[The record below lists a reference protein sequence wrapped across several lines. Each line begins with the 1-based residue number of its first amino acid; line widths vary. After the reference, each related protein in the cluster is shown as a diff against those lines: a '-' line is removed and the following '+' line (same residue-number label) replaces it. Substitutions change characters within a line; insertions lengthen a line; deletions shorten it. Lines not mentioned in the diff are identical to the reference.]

1 MSKINSA
8 SSKSKW
14 WKPLLLLT
22 SVIFF
27 LVLARYLGLDSYL
40 KALEPWIKS
49 LGPLGPLAF
58 IGIYILATVFA
69 IPASALTLAAG
80 VIFGSLW
87 GVVWVSIGSTL
98 AAAVCFLIARYFA
111 RESMERSLQGNAQF
125 QKLDRLTAEQGA
137 WIVAIVRLL
146 PIFPFNLLNYG
157 FGLTRVSFVTYVF
170 WSWICML
177 PGTVLYVVGADA
189 LKQAVA
195 QGKIPWDLLG
205 IIVFAIL
212 VLSAVGIW
220 ARKRLVSNPT

>member
-1 MSKINSA
+1 MSSPVQEK
-8 SSKSKW
+8 SSLSKR
-14 WKPLLLLT
+14 WKPLLLVT
-22 SVIFF
+22 GVILF

-58 IGIYILATVFA
+58 IGVYVLATVFA

-80 VIFGSLW
+80 VMFGSLW

-111 RESMERSLQGNAQF
+111 REAMERSLQNNAQF
-125 QKLDRLTAEQGA
+125 KKLDRLTAEQGA
-137 WIVAIVRLL
+137 LIVAVVRLL

-157 FGLTRVSFVTYVF
+157 FGLTRVPFVTYVF
-170 WSWICML
+170 WSWLCML

-189 LKQAVA
+189 LKRALAQGQIPWELVGVVAVA
-195 QGKIPWDLLG
+195 LL
-205 IIVFAIL
+205 L
-212 VLSAVGIW
+212 LSGVGVW
-220 ARKRLVSNPT
+220 ARKRLR

>member
-1 MSKINSA
+1 MSRSTQEK
-8 SSKSKW
+8 SSLSKW

-22 SVIFF
+22 GVIFF
-27 LVLARYLGLDSYL
+27 LILARYLGLDSYL

-177 PGTVLYVVGADA
+177 PGTILYVVGADA
-189 LKQAVA
+189 LKQAVT
-195 QGKIPWDLLG
+195 QGRVPWTLVA
-205 IIVFAIL
+205 IIVLAL
-212 VLSAVGIW
+212 GVLTAVGVW
-220 ARKRLVSNPT
+220 ARKRLL